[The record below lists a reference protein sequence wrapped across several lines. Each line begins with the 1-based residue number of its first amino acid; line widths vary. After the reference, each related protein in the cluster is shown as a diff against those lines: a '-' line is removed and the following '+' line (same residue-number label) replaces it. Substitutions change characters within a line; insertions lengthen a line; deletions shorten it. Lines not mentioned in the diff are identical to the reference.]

1 MWQVVSCGTAERMA
15 GAVRTRAPQDNQIQK
30 GGPEDTHPGETL
42 MQKSLPC
49 SLGKVKESRDE
60 EN

>member
-15 GAVRTRAPQDNQIQK
+15 RVVRTRAPQDNQTQK

-42 MQKSLPC
+42 MLPC
-49 SLGKVKESRDE
+49 SLGQVKESRDE